1 MLENVALSVVDDD
14 GEVGELDDQ
23 PHSETHRELAA
34 STSATARVDR
44 TIGAI
49 MVSPRVDQTA
59 PRLNQLPRLRPIVS
73 RNYSS

>member
-14 GEVGELDDQ
+14 GEVGELDDP
-23 PHSETHRELAA
+23 PHAEELAA